1 MIFIILSETNTM
13 EWVSIYHY
21 PGVAKY
27 ELKSEISGLN
37 LLEHTRSITLNTRYT
52 NAIQVSQPGF

>member
-1 MIFIILSETNTM
+1 M